1 MINHILTEIVYGVN
15 WAVICEVIFGVAILG
30 VVTRYFGLSSIHIT
44 RFLIE
49 EIGKTVR
56 SKDVTRTSID
66 GVLTSA
72 LSFFF
77 IYRPI
82 ISIHELGSTV
92 SLLQTGV
99 EREGQAPIL
108 FIFMVF
114 WTSIVGVVSLLITG
128 GPNGV
133 AARSFYPLGLR
144 ALFIPEPHSPPAA
157 GTVRGASGAGQIRP
171 TPAKIGDANA
181 FRGSL
186 LFRQGRLV
194 FDATPLADG
203 RRCR

>member
-1 MINHILTEIVYGVN
+1 MINHILTEIVYGVS
-15 WAVICEVIFGVAILG
+15 WAVIFEVIFGVAILG

-128 GPNGV
+128 GPNG
-133 AARSFYPLGLR
+133 
-144 ALFIPEPHSPPAA
+144 
-157 GTVRGASGAGQIRP
+157 
-171 TPAKIGDANA
+171 
-181 FRGSL
+181 
-186 LFRQGRLV
+186 
-194 FDATPLADG
+194 G
-203 RRCR
+203 RRP

>member
-15 WAVICEVIFGVAILG
+15 WAVIFEVIFGVAILG
-30 VVTRYFGLSSIHIT
+30 VVTRYFGLSPIHIT

-56 SKDVTRTSID
+56 SQDVTRTSID

-72 LSFFF
+72 LSLFSF
-77 IYRPI
+77 IVLI

-128 GPNGV
+128 GPNG
-133 AARSFYPLGLR
+133 
-144 ALFIPEPHSPPAA
+144 
-157 GTVRGASGAGQIRP
+157 
-171 TPAKIGDANA
+171 
-181 FRGSL
+181 
-186 LFRQGRLV
+186 
-194 FDATPLADG
+194 G
-203 RRCR
+203 RRP